1 MRVENGKKVFSVR
14 EVNSY
19 IGNIIKNDY
28 LLKNICFEGEVSSF
42 SKGPTGH
49 LYITLKD
56 CTAPGDLPEGAPYNG
71 ILRVNV
77 WKSVAAKL
85 NLTTVKQGDIL
96 IVKGSCSIYDAKS
109 EYSVNAVSVQRREER
124 GWHGEA
130 YAELKRRLGQEGI
143 FDTAIKKPIPK
154 YPRAVGVVISIGT
167 NAYKDIMSVSHR
179 RNPYVQMIVCDA
191 RAQGEN
197 ARELIVQ
204 GIRRLDRMG
213 VDTII
218 IGRGG
223 GSREDL
229 EVFDDEAV
237 VRAIYEAKTP
247 IISGTGHE
255 GDTSLADDAA
265 DLLVVERM
273 MSLAETRAALI
284 AAKEVCDLPVIATLT
299 FEADGRTLF
308 GTDAKTAAVVLE
320 SLGASAIGANCSTG
334 PAQMEGIISDMI
346 SVTMIPIIAKP
357 NAGLPFLDENG
368 TTCYN
373 MEAEEFTEEM
383 QVLVNAGATI
393 LGGCCGTTPEFIRQL
408 HDRFGTVAQA
418 TATRRPEGIR
428 YLTSERIT
436 HSFGLED
443 GFFVVGERINPT
455 GKKAL
460 QAQLREGNF
469 EKVIQFAEE
478 QETCGA
484 KVLDINMGMSG
495 IDEKLCMLRALE
507 EVSGVTNLPLSLDSS
522 YVEVLEAAL
531 RNYPGRALVNSV
543 SLETEKFEKL
553 LPIVAKYGAM
563 FILLPLSDAG
573 LPKDIEEKKEI
584 IHKIYD
590 RALSLGMRKED
601 IVVDGLVATVGA
613 NPKAALETLET
624 IRYCKSNG
632 FATICGL
639 SNISFA
645 MPERGFVNT
654 AFLTLAIQSG
664 LTMAIANPSQEMLMS
679 CALATDLL
687 LNKEEAA
694 LRYIEYAGGVKER
707 REEKEAELSRKLAL
721 LEQQGTKADSTDNT
735 EVPSAVTASKD
746 TPQIN
751 EMQEKLKTAVLK
763 GNRNGI
769 VKITNEALESGEKPV
784 ELLNQVLL
792 PAINLVGEYFDQGKY
807 FLPQLI
813 ASAEAMKNS
822 IEVLEPLLQTGNS
835 GEEMP
840 VVVIATVEGDIHD
853 IGKNLV
859 ALMLKNH
866 GFHVIDLGKDVPQA
880 KILETAKEHHAEFIA
895 LSALMTTTMQRMRE
909 IVAAAK
915 QEGITAK
922 IIIGGAVITQEYA
935 DEIGAD
941 GYSKDAA
948 DAVKLA
954 KSLME

>member
-1 MRVENGKKVFSVR
+1 MTREEFSTLNKDHILYLDGATGSNLVKAGMPSGVCPEQWILEHRDVMLKLQKDYVQAGTNILYAPTFTANRVKLAEYHLEKNMSAMIHELVAISR
-14 EVNSY
+14 EAAA
-19 IGNIIKNDY
+19 
-28 LLKNICFEGEVSSF
+28 SSA
-42 SKGPTGH
+42 GH
-49 LYITLKD
+49 TVL
-56 CTAPGDLPEGAPYNG
+56 
-71 ILRVNV
+71 
-77 WKSVAAKL
+77 VA
-85 NLTTVKQGDIL
+85 GDITMT
-96 IVKGSCSIYDAKS
+96 
-109 EYSVNAVSVQRREER
+109 
-124 GWHGEA
+124 GEQLKPMGKM
-130 YAELKRRLGQEGI
+130 ELE
-143 FDTAIKKPIPK
+143 
-154 YPRAVGVVISIGT
+154 
-167 NAYKDIMSVSHR
+167 
-179 RNPYVQMIVCDA
+179 
-191 RAQGEN
+191 
-197 ARELIVQ
+197 ELIDIYKEQILSMV
-204 GIRRLDRMG
+204 DAG
-213 VDTII
+213 V
-218 IGRGG
+218 
-223 GSREDL
+223 
-229 EVFDDEAV
+229 
-237 VRAIYEAKTP
+237 
-247 IISGTGHE
+247 
-255 GDTSLADDAA
+255 
-265 DLLVVERM
+265 DLLVVETM

-308 GTDAKTAAVVLE
+308 GTDAKTAAIVLE

-334 PAQMEGIISDMI
+334 PAQMESIISDM
-346 SVTMIPIIAKP
+346 VTYTRIPVIAKP

-368 TTCYN
+368 NTCYN

-383 QVLVNAGATI
+383 EVLVNAGATI
-393 LGGCCGTTPEFIRQL
+393 LGGCCGTTPEFIRQI
-408 HDRFGTVAQA
+408 HDRFGTEAKV
-418 TATRRPEGIR
+418 TAVRRPEGIR

-460 QAQLREGNF
+460 QAQLKEGSF

-478 QETCGA
+478 QESCGA

-495 IDEKLCMLRALE
+495 IDEKASMLRALE

-531 RNYPGRALVNSV
+531 RHYPGRALVNSV

-573 LPKDIEEKKEI
+573 LPKDIDEKKEI

-590 RALSLGMRKED
+590 RATSLGMHKED

-624 IRYCKSNG
+624 IRYCKANG

-645 MPERGFVNT
+645 MPERSFVNT
-654 AFLTLAIQSG
+654 AFLTLAIQAG
-664 LTMAIANPSQEMLMS
+664 LTMAIANPSQELLVS

-694 LRYIEYAGGVKER
+694 LRYIEYAGGVRER
-707 REEKEAELSRKLAL
+707 REAKEAELARKLSL
-721 LEQQGTKADSTDNT
+721 LESQEAASGQTSNAGSVEK
-735 EVPSAVTASKD
+735 SAVEKG
-746 TPQIN
+746 PQIN
-751 EMQEKLKTAVLK
+751 EMQDKLKTAVLK

-769 VKITNEALESGEKPV
+769 VKITKEALESGEKPV

-792 PAINLVGEYFDQGKY
+792 PAINQVGEYFDQGKY

-822 IEVLEPLLQTGNS
+822 IEVLEPLLQTGS
-835 GEEMP
+835 AGEEMP

-880 KILETAKEHHAEFIA
+880 KILETAREHHAEFIA

>member
-1 MRVENGKKVFSVR
+1 MIKRIKIQEKRTMTR
-14 EVNSY
+14 EE
-19 IGNIIKNDY
+19 
-28 LLKNICFEGEVSSF
+28 F
-42 SKGPTGH
+42 
-49 LYITLKD
+49 ITLSKD
-56 CTAPGDLPEGAPYNG
+56 HILYLDGATGSNLVKAGMPSGVCPEQWILEHQDVMLQLQKDYVQAGTNILYAPTFTANRVKLAEYHLEKNMTSMIRDLVAISKKAAESTPGHPVYVAGDLTMTGEQLKPMGKMELETLIDIYKEQ
-71 ILRVNV
+71 ILCLV
-77 WKSVAAKL
+77 
-85 NLTTVKQGDIL
+85 
-96 IVKGSCSIYDAKS
+96 DA
-109 EYSVNAVSVQRREER
+109 
-124 GWHGEA
+124 G
-130 YAELKRRLGQEGI
+130 
-143 FDTAIKKPIPK
+143 
-154 YPRAVGVVISIGT
+154 
-167 NAYKDIMSVSHR
+167 
-179 RNPYVQMIVCDA
+179 
-191 RAQGEN
+191 
-197 ARELIVQ
+197 
-204 GIRRLDRMG
+204 
-213 VDTII
+213 
-218 IGRGG
+218 
-223 GSREDL
+223 
-229 EVFDDEAV
+229 
-237 VRAIYEAKTP
+237 
-247 IISGTGHE
+247 
-255 GDTSLADDAA
+255 A
-265 DLLVVERM
+265 DLLVVETM

-308 GTDAKTAAVVLE
+308 GTDAKTAAIVLE

-334 PAQMEGIISDMI
+334 PAQMESIISEMV
-346 SVTMIPIIAKP
+346 SHTRIPVIAKP

-373 MEAEEFTEEM
+373 REAEEFAEEM
-383 QVLVNAGATI
+383 EVLVNAGATI
-393 LGGCCGTTPEFIRQL
+393 LGGCCGTTPEFIRQI
-408 HDRFGTVAQA
+408 HERFGTDAKVAA
-418 TATRRPEGIR
+418 SRRPDGIR

-436 HSFGLED
+436 HSFGLDD

-460 QAQLREGNF
+460 QAQLREGSF

-478 QETCGA
+478 QEACGA

-495 IDEKLCMLRALE
+495 IDEKASMLRALE

-590 RALSLGMRKED
+590 RALSLGMCKED

-624 IRYCKSNG
+624 IRYCKENG

-645 MPERGFVNT
+645 MPERSFVNT
-654 AFLTLAIQSG
+654 AFLTLAIQAG
-664 LTMAIANPSQEMLMS
+664 LTMAIANPSQELLMS
-679 CALATDLL
+679 CALAADLL

-694 LRYIEYAGGVKER
+694 LRYIEYAGGVRER
-707 REEKEAELSRKLAL
+707 REEKEAELAKKLAL
-721 LEQQGTKADSTDNT
+721 LENQGTTAKTGTAGNAAKEATADNG
-735 EVPSAVTASKD
+735 
-746 TPQIN
+746 PQIN
-751 EMQEKLKTAVLK
+751 EMQDKLKTAVLK

-769 VKITNEALESGEKPV
+769 VKITKEALESGEKPA

-792 PAINLVGEYFDQGKY
+792 PAINQVGEFFDQGKY

-822 IEVLEPLLQTGNS
+822 IEVLEPLLQTGGT

-880 KILETAKEHHAEFIA
+880 KILESAKEHHAEFIA

-915 QEGITAK
+915 EEGITAK

-954 KSLME
+954 KSLM

>member
-1 MRVENGKKVFSVR
+1 MIKRIKIQEKRTMTR
-14 EVNSY
+14 EE
-19 IGNIIKNDY
+19 
-28 LLKNICFEGEVSSF
+28 F
-42 SKGPTGH
+42 
-49 LYITLKD
+49 ITLSKD
-56 CTAPGDLPEGAPYNG
+56 HILYLDGATGSNLVKAGMPSGVCPEQWILEHQDVMLQLQKDYVQAGTNILYAPTFTANRVKLAEYHLEKNMTSMIRDLVAISKKAAESTPGHPVYVAGDLTMTGEQLKPMGKMELETLIDIYKEQ
-71 ILRVNV
+71 ILCLV
-77 WKSVAAKL
+77 
-85 NLTTVKQGDIL
+85 
-96 IVKGSCSIYDAKS
+96 DA
-109 EYSVNAVSVQRREER
+109 
-124 GWHGEA
+124 G
-130 YAELKRRLGQEGI
+130 
-143 FDTAIKKPIPK
+143 
-154 YPRAVGVVISIGT
+154 
-167 NAYKDIMSVSHR
+167 
-179 RNPYVQMIVCDA
+179 
-191 RAQGEN
+191 
-197 ARELIVQ
+197 
-204 GIRRLDRMG
+204 
-213 VDTII
+213 
-218 IGRGG
+218 
-223 GSREDL
+223 
-229 EVFDDEAV
+229 
-237 VRAIYEAKTP
+237 
-247 IISGTGHE
+247 
-255 GDTSLADDAA
+255 A
-265 DLLVVERM
+265 DLLVVETM

-308 GTDAKTAAVVLE
+308 GTDAKTAAIVLE

-334 PAQMEGIISDMI
+334 PAQMESIISEMV
-346 SVTMIPIIAKP
+346 SHTRIPVIAKP

-373 MEAEEFTEEM
+373 MEAEEFAEEM
-383 QVLVNAGATI
+383 EVLVNAGATI
-393 LGGCCGTTPEFIRQL
+393 LGGCCGTTPEFIRQI
-408 HDRFGTVAQA
+408 HERFGTDAKVAA
-418 TATRRPEGIR
+418 SRRPDGIR

-436 HSFGLED
+436 HSFGLDD

-460 QAQLREGNF
+460 QAQLREGSF

-478 QETCGA
+478 QDACGA

-495 IDEKLCMLRALE
+495 IDEKASMLRALE

-590 RALSLGMRKED
+590 RALSLGMCKED

-624 IRYCKSNG
+624 IRYCKENG

-645 MPERGFVNT
+645 MPERSFVNT
-654 AFLTLAIQSG
+654 AFLTLAIQAG
-664 LTMAIANPSQEMLMS
+664 LTMAIANPSQELLMG
-679 CALATDLL
+679 CALAADLL

-694 LRYIEYAGGVKER
+694 LRYIEYAGGVRER
-707 REEKEAELSRKLAL
+707 REEKEAELAKKLAL
-721 LEQQGTKADSTDNT
+721 LENQGTTAKTGTAGNAAKETTADNG
-735 EVPSAVTASKD
+735 
-746 TPQIN
+746 PQIN
-751 EMQEKLKTAVLK
+751 EMQDKLKTAVLK

-769 VKITNEALESGEKPV
+769 VKITKEALESGEKPA

-792 PAINLVGEYFDQGKY
+792 PAINQVGEFFDQGKY

-822 IEVLEPLLQTGNS
+822 IEVLEPLLQTGGT

-880 KILETAKEHHAEFIA
+880 KILESAKEHHAEFIA

-915 QEGITAK
+915 EEGITAK

-954 KSLME
+954 KSLM

>member
-1 MRVENGKKVFSVR
+1 MTREEFSTLSKDHILYLDGATGSNLVKVGMPSGVCPEQWILEHRDVMLKLQKDYVQAGTNILYAPTFTANRVKLAEYHLEKNMSAMIHELVAISR
-14 EVNSY
+14 EAAA
-19 IGNIIKNDY
+19 
-28 LLKNICFEGEVSSF
+28 SS
-42 SKGPTGH
+42 PGH
-49 LYITLKD
+49 TVL
-56 CTAPGDLPEGAPYNG
+56 
-71 ILRVNV
+71 
-77 WKSVAAKL
+77 VA
-85 NLTTVKQGDIL
+85 GDITMT
-96 IVKGSCSIYDAKS
+96 
-109 EYSVNAVSVQRREER
+109 
-124 GWHGEA
+124 GEQLKPMGKM
-130 YAELKRRLGQEGI
+130 ELE
-143 FDTAIKKPIPK
+143 
-154 YPRAVGVVISIGT
+154 
-167 NAYKDIMSVSHR
+167 
-179 RNPYVQMIVCDA
+179 
-191 RAQGEN
+191 
-197 ARELIVQ
+197 ELIDIYKEQILSMV
-204 GIRRLDRMG
+204 DAG
-213 VDTII
+213 V
-218 IGRGG
+218 
-223 GSREDL
+223 
-229 EVFDDEAV
+229 
-237 VRAIYEAKTP
+237 
-247 IISGTGHE
+247 
-255 GDTSLADDAA
+255 
-265 DLLVVERM
+265 DLLVVETM

-308 GTDAKTAAVVLE
+308 GTDAKTAAIVLE

-334 PAQMEGIISDMI
+334 PAQMESIISDM
-346 SVTMIPIIAKP
+346 VTHTRIPVIAKP

-368 TTCYN
+368 NTCYN
-373 MEAEEFTEEM
+373 MEAEEFAEEM
-383 QVLVNAGATI
+383 EILVNAGAAI
-393 LGGCCGTTPEFIRQL
+393 LGGCCGTTPEFIRQI
-408 HDRFGTVAQA
+408 HDRFGTEAKV
-418 TATRRPEGIR
+418 TAVRRPEGIR

-460 QAQLREGNF
+460 QAQLKEGSF

-478 QETCGA
+478 QEACGA

-495 IDEKLCMLRALE
+495 IDEKASMLRALE
-507 EVSGVTNLPLSLDSS
+507 EVSGVTNPPLSLDSS

-531 RNYPGRALVNSV
+531 RHYPGRALVNSV

-573 LPKDIEEKKEI
+573 LPKDIDEKKEI

-590 RALSLGMRKED
+590 RATSLGMHKED

-624 IRYCKSNG
+624 IRYCKANG

-645 MPERGFVNT
+645 MPERSFVNT
-654 AFLTLAIQSG
+654 AFLTLAIQAG
-664 LTMAIANPSQEMLMS
+664 LTMAIANPSQELLVS

-694 LRYIEYAGGVKER
+694 LRYIEYAGGVRER
-707 REEKEAELSRKLAL
+707 REEKEAELARKLSL
-721 LEQQGTKADSTDNT
+721 LESQGTANGQTSNAGSVEKA
-735 EVPSAVTASKD
+735 AVEKG
-746 TPQIN
+746 PQIN
-751 EMQEKLKTAVLK
+751 EMQDKLKTAVLK

-769 VKITNEALESGEKPV
+769 VKITKEALESGEKPA

-792 PAINLVGEYFDQGKY
+792 PAINQVGEYFDQGKY

-822 IEVLEPLLQTGNS
+822 IEVLEPLLQTGS
-835 GEEMP
+835 AGEEMP

-880 KILETAKEHHAEFIA
+880 KILETARKHHAEFIA

>member
-1 MRVENGKKVFSVR
+1 MTSMIRDLVAISKKAAEST
-14 EVNSY
+14 
-19 IGNIIKNDY
+19 
-28 LLKNICFEGEVSSF
+28 
-42 SKGPTGH
+42 PGH
-49 LYITLKD
+49 PVYV
-56 CTAPGDLPEGAPYNG
+56 AGDL
-71 ILRVNV
+71 
-77 WKSVAAKL
+77 
-85 NLTTVKQGDIL
+85 TMT
-96 IVKGSCSIYDAKS
+96 
-109 EYSVNAVSVQRREER
+109 
-124 GWHGEA
+124 GEQ
-130 YAELKRRLGQEGI
+130 LK
-143 FDTAIKKPIPK
+143 P
-154 YPRAVGVVISIGT
+154 
-167 NAYKDIMSVSHR
+167 
-179 RNPYVQMIVCDA
+179 
-191 RAQGEN
+191 
-197 ARELIVQ
+197 
-204 GIRRLDRMG
+204 MG
-213 VDTII
+213 KM
-218 IGRGG
+218 
-223 GSREDL
+223 DL
-229 EVFDDEAV
+229 ETLID
-237 VRAIYEAKTP
+237 IYKEQ
-247 IISGTGHE
+247 I
-255 GDTSLADDAA
+255 LCLVDAGA
-265 DLLVVERM
+265 DLLVVETM

-308 GTDAKTAAVVLE
+308 GTDAKTAAIVLE

-334 PAQMEGIISDMI
+334 PAQMESIISEMV
-346 SVTMIPIIAKP
+346 SHTRIPVIAKP

-373 MEAEEFTEEM
+373 MEAEEFAEEM
-383 QVLVNAGATI
+383 EVLVNAGATI
-393 LGGCCGTTPEFIRQL
+393 LGGCCGTTPEFIRQI
-408 HDRFGTVAQA
+408 HERFGTDAKVAA
-418 TATRRPEGIR
+418 SRRPDGIR

-436 HSFGLED
+436 HSFGLDD

-460 QAQLREGNF
+460 QAQLREGSF

-478 QETCGA
+478 QEACGA

-495 IDEKLCMLRALE
+495 IDEKASMLRALE

-590 RALSLGMRKED
+590 RALSLGMCKED

-624 IRYCKSNG
+624 IRYCKENG

-645 MPERGFVNT
+645 MPERSFVNT
-654 AFLTLAIQSG
+654 AFLTLAIQAG
-664 LTMAIANPSQEMLMS
+664 LTMAIANPSQELLMS
-679 CALATDLL
+679 CALAADLL

-694 LRYIEYAGGVKER
+694 LRYIEYAGGVRER
-707 REEKEAELSRKLAL
+707 REEKEAELAKKLAL
-721 LEQQGTKADSTDNT
+721 LENQGTTAKTGTAGNAAKETTTDNG
-735 EVPSAVTASKD
+735 
-746 TPQIN
+746 PQIN
-751 EMQEKLKTAVLK
+751 EMQDKLKTAVLK

-769 VKITNEALESGEKPV
+769 VKITKEALESGEKPA

-792 PAINLVGEYFDQGKY
+792 PAINQVGEFFDQGKY

-822 IEVLEPLLQTGNS
+822 IEVLEPLLQTEGT

-880 KILETAKEHHAEFIA
+880 KILESAKEHHAEFIA

-915 QEGITAK
+915 EEGITAK

-954 KSLME
+954 KSLM

>member
-1 MRVENGKKVFSVR
+1 
-14 EVNSY
+14 
-19 IGNIIKNDY
+19 
-28 LLKNICFEGEVSSF
+28 
-42 SKGPTGH
+42 
-49 LYITLKD
+49 
-56 CTAPGDLPEGAPYNG
+56 
-71 ILRVNV
+71 
-77 WKSVAAKL
+77 
-85 NLTTVKQGDIL
+85 
-96 IVKGSCSIYDAKS
+96 
-109 EYSVNAVSVQRREER
+109 
-124 GWHGEA
+124 
-130 YAELKRRLGQEGI
+130 
-143 FDTAIKKPIPK
+143 
-154 YPRAVGVVISIGT
+154 
-167 NAYKDIMSVSHR
+167 
-179 RNPYVQMIVCDA
+179 
-191 RAQGEN
+191 
-197 ARELIVQ
+197 
-204 GIRRLDRMG
+204 
-213 VDTII
+213 
-218 IGRGG
+218 
-223 GSREDL
+223 
-229 EVFDDEAV
+229 
-237 VRAIYEAKTP
+237 
-247 IISGTGHE
+247 
-255 GDTSLADDAA
+255 
-265 DLLVVERM
+265 

-308 GTDAKTAAVVLE
+308 GTDAKTAAIVLE

-334 PAQMEGIISDMI
+334 PAQMESIISEMV
-346 SVTMIPIIAKP
+346 SHTRIPVIAKP

-373 MEAEEFTEEM
+373 MEAEEFAEEM
-383 QVLVNAGATI
+383 EVLVNAGATI
-393 LGGCCGTTPEFIRQL
+393 LGGCCGTTPEFIRQI
-408 HDRFGTVAQA
+408 HERFGTDAKVAA
-418 TATRRPEGIR
+418 SRRPDGIR

-436 HSFGLED
+436 HSFGLDD

-460 QAQLREGNF
+460 QAQLREGSF

-478 QETCGA
+478 QEACGA

-495 IDEKLCMLRALE
+495 IDEKASMLRALE

-590 RALSLGMRKED
+590 RALSLGMCKED

-624 IRYCKSNG
+624 IRYCKENG

-645 MPERGFVNT
+645 MPERSFVNT
-654 AFLTLAIQSG
+654 AFLTLAIQAG
-664 LTMAIANPSQEMLMS
+664 LTMAIANPSQELLMS
-679 CALATDLL
+679 CALAADLL

-694 LRYIEYAGGVKER
+694 LRYIEYAGGVRER
-707 REEKEAELSRKLAL
+707 REEKEAELAKKLAL
-721 LEQQGTKADSTDNT
+721 LENQGTTAKTGTAGNAAKEATADNG
-735 EVPSAVTASKD
+735 
-746 TPQIN
+746 PQIN
-751 EMQEKLKTAVLK
+751 EMQDKLKTAVLK

-769 VKITNEALESGEKPV
+769 VKITKEALESGEKPA

-792 PAINLVGEYFDQGKY
+792 PAINQVGEFFDQGKY

-822 IEVLEPLLQTGNS
+822 IEVLEPLLQTGGT

-840 VVVIATVEGDIHD
+840 VVIIATVEGDIHD

-880 KILETAKEHHAEFIA
+880 KILESAKEHHAEFIA

-915 QEGITAK
+915 EEGITAK

-954 KSLME
+954 KSLM

>member
-1 MRVENGKKVFSVR
+1 MIKRIKIQEKRAMTR
-14 EVNSY
+14 EE
-19 IGNIIKNDY
+19 
-28 LLKNICFEGEVSSF
+28 F
-42 SKGPTGH
+42 
-49 LYITLKD
+49 ITLSKD
-56 CTAPGDLPEGAPYNG
+56 HILYLDGATGSNLVKAGMPSGICPEQWILEHQDVMLQLQKDYVQAGTNILYAPTFTANRVKLAEYHLEKNMTSMIRDLVAISKKAAESTPGHPVYVAGDLTMTGEQLKPMGKMELETLIDIYKEQ
-71 ILRVNV
+71 ILCLV
-77 WKSVAAKL
+77 
-85 NLTTVKQGDIL
+85 
-96 IVKGSCSIYDAKS
+96 DA
-109 EYSVNAVSVQRREER
+109 
-124 GWHGEA
+124 G
-130 YAELKRRLGQEGI
+130 
-143 FDTAIKKPIPK
+143 
-154 YPRAVGVVISIGT
+154 
-167 NAYKDIMSVSHR
+167 
-179 RNPYVQMIVCDA
+179 
-191 RAQGEN
+191 
-197 ARELIVQ
+197 
-204 GIRRLDRMG
+204 
-213 VDTII
+213 
-218 IGRGG
+218 
-223 GSREDL
+223 
-229 EVFDDEAV
+229 
-237 VRAIYEAKTP
+237 
-247 IISGTGHE
+247 
-255 GDTSLADDAA
+255 A
-265 DLLVVERM
+265 DLLVVETM

-308 GTDAKTAAVVLE
+308 GTDAKTAAIVLE

-334 PAQMEGIISDMI
+334 PAQMENIISEMV
-346 SVTMIPIIAKP
+346 SHTRIPVIAKP

-373 MEAEEFTEEM
+373 MEAEEFAEEM
-383 QVLVNAGATI
+383 EVLVNAGATI
-393 LGGCCGTTPEFIRQL
+393 LGGCCGTTPEFIRQI
-408 HDRFGTVAQA
+408 HERFGTDAKVAA
-418 TATRRPEGIR
+418 SRRPDGIR

-436 HSFGLED
+436 HSFGLDD

-460 QAQLREGNF
+460 QAQLREGSF

-478 QETCGA
+478 QEACGA

-495 IDEKLCMLRALE
+495 IDEKASMLRALE

-590 RALSLGMRKED
+590 RALSLGMCKED

-624 IRYCKSNG
+624 IRYCKENG

-645 MPERGFVNT
+645 MPERSFVNT
-654 AFLTLAIQSG
+654 AFLTLAIQAG
-664 LTMAIANPSQEMLMS
+664 LTMAIANPSQELLMS
-679 CALATDLL
+679 CALAADLL

-694 LRYIEYAGGVKER
+694 LRYIEYAGGVRER
-707 REEKEAELSRKLAL
+707 REEKEAELAKKLAL
-721 LEQQGTKADSTDNT
+721 LENQGTTAKTGTAGNAAKEETADNG
-735 EVPSAVTASKD
+735 
-746 TPQIN
+746 PQIN
-751 EMQEKLKTAVLK
+751 EMQDKLKTAVLK

-769 VKITNEALESGEKPV
+769 VKITKEALESGEKPA

-792 PAINLVGEYFDQGKY
+792 PAINQVGEFFDQGKY

-822 IEVLEPLLQTGNS
+822 IEVLEPLLQTGGT

-880 KILETAKEHHAEFIA
+880 KILESAKEHHAEFIA

-915 QEGITAK
+915 EEGITAK

-954 KSLME
+954 KSLM

>member
-1 MRVENGKKVFSVR
+1 MPSGVCPEQWILEHR
-14 EVNSY
+14 EVMLQLQKEY
-19 IGNIIKNDY
+19 VQAGTNILYAPTFTANRVKLAEYHLEKNM
-28 LLKNICFEGEVSSF
+28 SSMIHDLVAI
-42 SKGPTGH
+42 SKEAAASTPGH
-49 LYITLKD
+49 PVY
-56 CTAPGDLPEGAPYNG
+56 
-71 ILRVNV
+71 
-77 WKSVAAKL
+77 VA
-85 NLTTVKQGDIL
+85 GDITMT
-96 IVKGSCSIYDAKS
+96 
-109 EYSVNAVSVQRREER
+109 
-124 GWHGEA
+124 GEQLRPMGKM
-130 YAELKRRLGQEGI
+130 EL
-143 FDTAIKKPIPK
+143 
-154 YPRAVGVVISIGT
+154 
-167 NAYKDIMSVSHR
+167 
-179 RNPYVQMIVCDA
+179 
-191 RAQGEN
+191 
-197 ARELIVQ
+197 
-204 GIRRLDRMG
+204 
-213 VDTII
+213 
-218 IGRGG
+218 
-223 GSREDL
+223 EDL
-229 EVFDDEAV
+229 I
-237 VRAIYEAKTP
+237 AIYKEQ
-247 IISGTGHE
+247 I
-255 GDTSLADDAA
+255 LCLVDAGA
-265 DLLVVERM
+265 DLLVVETM

-721 LEQQGTKADSTDNT
+721 LEQQGTKAASTDNT

>member
-1 MRVENGKKVFSVR
+1 MTREEFST
-14 EVNSY
+14 
-19 IGNIIKNDY
+19 
-28 LLKNICFEGEVSSF
+28 L
-42 SKGPTGH
+42 SKGHILYLDGATGSNLVKAGMPSGVCPEQWILEHKDVMFKLQKDYVQAGTNILYAPTFTANRIKLAEYHLEKNMSAMIHELVAISREATASSPGH
-49 LYITLKD
+49 TVLV
-56 CTAPGDLPEGAPYNG
+56 AGDL
-71 ILRVNV
+71 
-77 WKSVAAKL
+77 
-85 NLTTVKQGDIL
+85 TMT
-96 IVKGSCSIYDAKS
+96 
-109 EYSVNAVSVQRREER
+109 
-124 GWHGEA
+124 GEQLKPMGKM
-130 YAELKRRLGQEGI
+130 EL
-143 FDTAIKKPIPK
+143 
-154 YPRAVGVVISIGT
+154 
-167 NAYKDIMSVSHR
+167 
-179 RNPYVQMIVCDA
+179 
-191 RAQGEN
+191 
-197 ARELIVQ
+197 
-204 GIRRLDRMG
+204 
-213 VDTII
+213 
-218 IGRGG
+218 
-223 GSREDL
+223 EDL
-229 EVFDDEAV
+229 ID
-237 VRAIYEAKTP
+237 IYKEQ
-247 IISGTGHE
+247 ILSMV
-255 GDTSLADDAA
+255 DAGV
-265 DLLVVERM
+265 DLLVVETM

-308 GTDAKTAAVVLE
+308 GTDAKTAAIVLE

-334 PAQMEGIISDMI
+334 PAQMESIISDM
-346 SVTMIPIIAKP
+346 VTHTRIPVIAKP

-368 TTCYN
+368 NTCYN
-373 MEAEEFTEEM
+373 MEAEEFAEEM
-383 QVLVNAGATI
+383 EILVNAGAAI
-393 LGGCCGTTPEFIRQL
+393 LGGCCGTTPEFIRQI
-408 HDRFGTVAQA
+408 HDRFGTEAKA
-418 TATRRPEGIR
+418 AAARRPEGIR

-460 QAQLREGNF
+460 QAQLKEGSF

-478 QETCGA
+478 QDACGA

-495 IDEKLCMLRALE
+495 IDEKSSMLRALE

-531 RNYPGRALVNSV
+531 RHYPGRALVNSV

-573 LPKDIEEKKEI
+573 LPKDIDEKKEI

-590 RALSLGMRKED
+590 RATSLGMSKED

-624 IRYCKSNG
+624 IRYCKANG

-645 MPERGFVNT
+645 MPERSFVNT
-654 AFLTLAIQSG
+654 AFLTLAIQAG
-664 LTMAIANPSQEMLMS
+664 LTMAIANPSQELLVS

-694 LRYIEYAGGVKER
+694 LRYIEYAGGVRER
-707 REEKEAELSRKLAL
+707 REEKEAELARKLSL
-721 LEQQGTKADSTDNT
+721 LESQGTANGQTSNAGSVEK
-735 EVPSAVTASKD
+735 SAVEKG
-746 TPQIN
+746 PQIN
-751 EMQEKLKTAVLK
+751 EMQDKLKTAVLK

-769 VKITNEALESGEKPV
+769 VKITKEALESGEKPA

-792 PAINLVGEYFDQGKY
+792 PAINQVGEYFDQGKY

-822 IEVLEPLLQTGNS
+822 IEILEPLLQTGS
-835 GEEMP
+835 AGEEMP

-880 KILETAKEHHAEFIA
+880 KILETAREHHAEFIA

>member
-1 MRVENGKKVFSVR
+1 MSEAKGMIKTMTR
-14 EVNSY
+14 EE
-19 IGNIIKNDY
+19 
-28 LLKNICFEGEVSSF
+28 F
-42 SKGPTGH
+42 
-49 LYITLKD
+49 ITLSKD
-56 CTAPGDLPEGAPYNG
+56 HILYLDGATGSNLVKAGMPSGVCPEQWILEHQDVMLQLQKDYVQAGTNILYAPTFTANRVKLAEYHLEKNMTSMIRDLVAISKKAAESTPGHPVYVAGDLTMTGEQLKPMGKMELETLIDIYKEQ
-71 ILRVNV
+71 ILCLV
-77 WKSVAAKL
+77 
-85 NLTTVKQGDIL
+85 
-96 IVKGSCSIYDAKS
+96 DA
-109 EYSVNAVSVQRREER
+109 
-124 GWHGEA
+124 G
-130 YAELKRRLGQEGI
+130 
-143 FDTAIKKPIPK
+143 
-154 YPRAVGVVISIGT
+154 
-167 NAYKDIMSVSHR
+167 
-179 RNPYVQMIVCDA
+179 
-191 RAQGEN
+191 
-197 ARELIVQ
+197 
-204 GIRRLDRMG
+204 
-213 VDTII
+213 
-218 IGRGG
+218 
-223 GSREDL
+223 
-229 EVFDDEAV
+229 
-237 VRAIYEAKTP
+237 
-247 IISGTGHE
+247 
-255 GDTSLADDAA
+255 A
-265 DLLVVERM
+265 DLLVVETM

-308 GTDAKTAAVVLE
+308 GTDAKTAAIVLE

-334 PAQMEGIISDMI
+334 PAQMESIISEMV
-346 SVTMIPIIAKP
+346 SHTRIPVIAKP

-373 MEAEEFTEEM
+373 MEAEEFAEEM
-383 QVLVNAGATI
+383 EVLVNAGATI
-393 LGGCCGTTPEFIRQL
+393 LGGCCGTTPEFIRQI
-408 HDRFGTVAQA
+408 HERFGTDAKVAA
-418 TATRRPEGIR
+418 SRRPDGIR
-428 YLTSERIT
+428 YLTSECIT
-436 HSFGLED
+436 HSFGLDD

-460 QAQLREGNF
+460 QAQLREGSF

-478 QETCGA
+478 QEACGA

-495 IDEKLCMLRALE
+495 IDEKASMLRALE

-590 RALSLGMRKED
+590 RALSLGMCKED

-624 IRYCKSNG
+624 IRYCKENG

-645 MPERGFVNT
+645 MPERSFVNT
-654 AFLTLAIQSG
+654 AFLTLAIQAG
-664 LTMAIANPSQEMLMS
+664 LTMAIANPSQELLMS
-679 CALATDLL
+679 CALAADLL

-694 LRYIEYAGGVKER
+694 LRYIEYAGGVRER
-707 REEKEAELSRKLAL
+707 REEKEAELAKKLAL
-721 LEQQGTKADSTDNT
+721 LENQGTTAKTGTAGNAAKETTADNG
-735 EVPSAVTASKD
+735 
-746 TPQIN
+746 PQIN
-751 EMQEKLKTAVLK
+751 EMQDKLKTAVLK

-769 VKITNEALESGEKPV
+769 VKITKEALESGEKPA

-792 PAINLVGEYFDQGKY
+792 PAINQVGEFFDQGKY

-822 IEVLEPLLQTGNS
+822 IEVLEPLLQTGGT

-880 KILETAKEHHAEFIA
+880 KILESAKEHHAEFIA

-915 QEGITAK
+915 EEGITAK

-954 KSLME
+954 KSLM

>member
-1 MRVENGKKVFSVR
+1 MIKRIKIQEKRTMTR
-14 EVNSY
+14 EE
-19 IGNIIKNDY
+19 
-28 LLKNICFEGEVSSF
+28 F
-42 SKGPTGH
+42 
-49 LYITLKD
+49 ITLSKD
-56 CTAPGDLPEGAPYNG
+56 HILYLDGATGSNLVKAGMPSGVCPEQWILEHQDVMLQLQKDYVQAGTNILYAPTFTANRVKLAEYHLEKNMTSMIRDLVAISKKAAESTPGHPVYVAGDLTMTGEQLKPMGKMELETLIDIYKEQ
-71 ILRVNV
+71 ILCLV
-77 WKSVAAKL
+77 
-85 NLTTVKQGDIL
+85 
-96 IVKGSCSIYDAKS
+96 DA
-109 EYSVNAVSVQRREER
+109 
-124 GWHGEA
+124 G
-130 YAELKRRLGQEGI
+130 
-143 FDTAIKKPIPK
+143 
-154 YPRAVGVVISIGT
+154 
-167 NAYKDIMSVSHR
+167 
-179 RNPYVQMIVCDA
+179 
-191 RAQGEN
+191 
-197 ARELIVQ
+197 
-204 GIRRLDRMG
+204 
-213 VDTII
+213 
-218 IGRGG
+218 
-223 GSREDL
+223 
-229 EVFDDEAV
+229 
-237 VRAIYEAKTP
+237 
-247 IISGTGHE
+247 
-255 GDTSLADDAA
+255 A
-265 DLLVVERM
+265 DLLVVETM

-308 GTDAKTAAVVLE
+308 GTDAKTAAIVLE

-334 PAQMEGIISDMI
+334 PAQMESIISEMV
-346 SVTMIPIIAKP
+346 SHTRIPVIAKP

-373 MEAEEFTEEM
+373 MEAEEFAEEM
-383 QVLVNAGATI
+383 EVLVNAGATI
-393 LGGCCGTTPEFIRQL
+393 LGGCCGTTPEFIRQI
-408 HDRFGTVAQA
+408 HERFGTDAKVAA
-418 TATRRPEGIR
+418 SRRPDGIR

-436 HSFGLED
+436 HSFGLDD

-460 QAQLREGNF
+460 QAQLREGSF

-478 QETCGA
+478 QEACGA

-495 IDEKLCMLRALE
+495 IDEKASMLRALE

-590 RALSLGMRKED
+590 RALSLGMCKED

-624 IRYCKSNG
+624 IRYCKENG

-645 MPERGFVNT
+645 MPERSFVNT
-654 AFLTLAIQSG
+654 AFLTLAIQAG
-664 LTMAIANPSQEMLMS
+664 LNMAIANPSQELLMS
-679 CALATDLL
+679 CALAADLL

-694 LRYIEYAGGVKER
+694 LRYIEYAGGVRER
-707 REEKEAELSRKLAL
+707 REEKEAELAKKLAL
-721 LEQQGTKADSTDNT
+721 LENQGTTAKTGTAGNAAKETTTDNG
-735 EVPSAVTASKD
+735 
-746 TPQIN
+746 PQIN
-751 EMQEKLKTAVLK
+751 EMQDKLKTAVLK

-769 VKITNEALESGEKPV
+769 VKITKEALESGEKPA

-792 PAINLVGEYFDQGKY
+792 PAINQVGEFFDQGKY

-822 IEVLEPLLQTGNS
+822 IEVLEPLLQTGGT

-880 KILETAKEHHAEFIA
+880 KILESAKEHHAEFIA

-915 QEGITAK
+915 EEGITAK

-954 KSLME
+954 KSLM

>member
-1 MRVENGKKVFSVR
+1 MIKRIKIQEKRTMTR
-14 EVNSY
+14 EE
-19 IGNIIKNDY
+19 
-28 LLKNICFEGEVSSF
+28 F
-42 SKGPTGH
+42 
-49 LYITLKD
+49 ITLSKD
-56 CTAPGDLPEGAPYNG
+56 HILYLDGATGSNLVKAGMPSGVCPEQWILEHQDVMLQLQKDYVQAGTNILYAPTFTANRVKLAEYHLEKNMTSMIRDLVAISKKAAESTPGHPVYVAGDLTMTGEQLKPMGKMNLETLIDIYKEQ
-71 ILRVNV
+71 ILCLV
-77 WKSVAAKL
+77 
-85 NLTTVKQGDIL
+85 
-96 IVKGSCSIYDAKS
+96 DA
-109 EYSVNAVSVQRREER
+109 
-124 GWHGEA
+124 G
-130 YAELKRRLGQEGI
+130 
-143 FDTAIKKPIPK
+143 
-154 YPRAVGVVISIGT
+154 
-167 NAYKDIMSVSHR
+167 
-179 RNPYVQMIVCDA
+179 
-191 RAQGEN
+191 
-197 ARELIVQ
+197 
-204 GIRRLDRMG
+204 
-213 VDTII
+213 
-218 IGRGG
+218 
-223 GSREDL
+223 
-229 EVFDDEAV
+229 
-237 VRAIYEAKTP
+237 
-247 IISGTGHE
+247 
-255 GDTSLADDAA
+255 A
-265 DLLVVERM
+265 DLLVVETM

-308 GTDAKTAAVVLE
+308 GTDAKTAAIVLE

-334 PAQMEGIISDMI
+334 PAQMESIISEMV
-346 SVTMIPIIAKP
+346 SHTRIPVIAKP

-373 MEAEEFTEEM
+373 MEAEEFAEEM
-383 QVLVNAGATI
+383 EVLVNAGATI
-393 LGGCCGTTPEFIRQL
+393 LGGCCGTTPEFIRQI
-408 HDRFGTVAQA
+408 HERFGTDAKVAA
-418 TATRRPEGIR
+418 SRRPDGIR

-436 HSFGLED
+436 HSFGLDD

-460 QAQLREGNF
+460 QAQLREGSF

-478 QETCGA
+478 QEACGA

-495 IDEKLCMLRALE
+495 IDEKASMLRALE

-590 RALSLGMRKED
+590 RALSLGMCKED

-624 IRYCKSNG
+624 IRYCKENG

-645 MPERGFVNT
+645 MPERSFVNT
-654 AFLTLAIQSG
+654 AFLTLAIQAG
-664 LTMAIANPSQEMLMS
+664 LTMAIANPSQELLMS
-679 CALATDLL
+679 CALAADLL

-694 LRYIEYAGGVKER
+694 LRYIEYAGGVRER
-707 REEKEAELSRKLAL
+707 REEKEAELAKKLAL
-721 LEQQGTKADSTDNT
+721 LENQGTTAKTGTAGNAAKETTTDNG
-735 EVPSAVTASKD
+735 
-746 TPQIN
+746 PQIN
-751 EMQEKLKTAVLK
+751 EMQDKLKTAVLK

-769 VKITNEALESGEKPV
+769 VKITKEALESGEKPA

-792 PAINLVGEYFDQGKY
+792 PAINQVGEFFDQGKY

-822 IEVLEPLLQTGNS
+822 IEVLEPLLQTEGT

-880 KILETAKEHHAEFIA
+880 KILESAKEHHAEFIA

-915 QEGITAK
+915 EEGITAK

-954 KSLME
+954 KSLM

>member
-1 MRVENGKKVFSVR
+1 MTREKFIDFTKDHIIYLDGATGSNLVKAGMPSGVCPEQWILEHR
-14 EVNSY
+14 EVMLQLQKEY
-19 IGNIIKNDY
+19 VQAGTNILYAPTFTANRVKLAEYHLEKNM
-28 LLKNICFEGEVSSF
+28 SSMIHDLVAI
-42 SKGPTGH
+42 SKEAAASTPGH
-49 LYITLKD
+49 PVY
-56 CTAPGDLPEGAPYNG
+56 
-71 ILRVNV
+71 
-77 WKSVAAKL
+77 VA
-85 NLTTVKQGDIL
+85 GDITMT
-96 IVKGSCSIYDAKS
+96 
-109 EYSVNAVSVQRREER
+109 
-124 GWHGEA
+124 GEQLRPMGKM
-130 YAELKRRLGQEGI
+130 EL
-143 FDTAIKKPIPK
+143 
-154 YPRAVGVVISIGT
+154 
-167 NAYKDIMSVSHR
+167 
-179 RNPYVQMIVCDA
+179 
-191 RAQGEN
+191 
-197 ARELIVQ
+197 
-204 GIRRLDRMG
+204 
-213 VDTII
+213 
-218 IGRGG
+218 
-223 GSREDL
+223 EDL
-229 EVFDDEAV
+229 I
-237 VRAIYEAKTP
+237 AIYKEQ
-247 IISGTGHE
+247 I
-255 GDTSLADDAA
+255 LCLVDAGA
-265 DLLVVERM
+265 DLLVVETM

-299 FEADGRTLF
+299 FEADGRTLL

-721 LEQQGTKADSTDNT
+721 LEQQGTKAASTDNT

-822 IEVLEPLLQTGNS
+822 IEVLEPLLQTGGT

-880 KILETAKEHHAEFIA
+880 KILESAKEHHAEFIA

-915 QEGITAK
+915 EEGITAK

-954 KSLME
+954 KSLM

>member
-1 MRVENGKKVFSVR
+1 MTREKFIDFTKDHIIYLDGATGSNLVKAGMPSGVCQEQWILEHIEVMLQLQKEYVQAGTNILYAPTFTANRVKLAEYHL
-14 EVNSY
+14 E
-19 IGNIIKNDY
+19 KNM
-28 LLKNICFEGEVSSF
+28 SSMIHDLVAI
-42 SKGPTGH
+42 SKGAAASTPGH
-49 LYITLKD
+49 PVY
-56 CTAPGDLPEGAPYNG
+56 
-71 ILRVNV
+71 
-77 WKSVAAKL
+77 VA
-85 NLTTVKQGDIL
+85 GDITMT
-96 IVKGSCSIYDAKS
+96 
-109 EYSVNAVSVQRREER
+109 
-124 GWHGEA
+124 GEQLRPMGKM
-130 YAELKRRLGQEGI
+130 EL
-143 FDTAIKKPIPK
+143 
-154 YPRAVGVVISIGT
+154 
-167 NAYKDIMSVSHR
+167 
-179 RNPYVQMIVCDA
+179 
-191 RAQGEN
+191 
-197 ARELIVQ
+197 
-204 GIRRLDRMG
+204 
-213 VDTII
+213 
-218 IGRGG
+218 
-223 GSREDL
+223 EDL
-229 EVFDDEAV
+229 I
-237 VRAIYEAKTP
+237 AIYKEQ
-247 IISGTGHE
+247 I
-255 GDTSLADDAA
+255 LCLVDAGA
-265 DLLVVERM
+265 DLLVVETM

-334 PAQMEGIISDMI
+334 PAQMEGIISDMV
-346 SVTMIPIIAKP
+346 SVTTIPIIAKP

-383 QVLVNAGATI
+383 QVLVNVGATI

-418 TATRRPEGIR
+418 TAARRPEGIR

-573 LPKDIEEKKEI
+573 LPKDMEEKKEI

>member
-1 MRVENGKKVFSVR
+1 MTREEFSTLSKDHILYLDGATGSNLVKAGMPSGVCPEQWILEHKDVMLKLQKDYVQAGTNILYAPTFTANRVKLAEYHLEKNMSAMIHELVAISR
-14 EVNSY
+14 EAAA
-19 IGNIIKNDY
+19 
-28 LLKNICFEGEVSSF
+28 SS
-42 SKGPTGH
+42 PGH
-49 LYITLKD
+49 TVLV
-56 CTAPGDLPEGAPYNG
+56 AGDL
-71 ILRVNV
+71 
-77 WKSVAAKL
+77 
-85 NLTTVKQGDIL
+85 TMT
-96 IVKGSCSIYDAKS
+96 
-109 EYSVNAVSVQRREER
+109 
-124 GWHGEA
+124 GEQLKPMGKM
-130 YAELKRRLGQEGI
+130 ELE
-143 FDTAIKKPIPK
+143 
-154 YPRAVGVVISIGT
+154 
-167 NAYKDIMSVSHR
+167 
-179 RNPYVQMIVCDA
+179 
-191 RAQGEN
+191 
-197 ARELIVQ
+197 ELIDIYKEQILSMV
-204 GIRRLDRMG
+204 DAG
-213 VDTII
+213 V
-218 IGRGG
+218 
-223 GSREDL
+223 
-229 EVFDDEAV
+229 
-237 VRAIYEAKTP
+237 
-247 IISGTGHE
+247 
-255 GDTSLADDAA
+255 
-265 DLLVVERM
+265 DLLVVETM

-284 AAKEVCDLPVIATLT
+284 AAKEVYDLPVIATLT

-308 GTDAKTAAVVLE
+308 GTDAKTAAIVLE

-334 PAQMEGIISDMI
+334 PAQMESIISDM
-346 SVTMIPIIAKP
+346 VTHTRIPVIAKP

-368 TTCYN
+368 NTCYN
-373 MEAEEFTEEM
+373 MEAEEFAEEM
-383 QVLVNAGATI
+383 EILVNAGAAI
-393 LGGCCGTTPEFIRQL
+393 LGGCCGTTPEFIRQI
-408 HDRFGTVAQA
+408 HDRFGTEAKV
-418 TATRRPEGIR
+418 TAVRRPEGIR

-460 QAQLREGNF
+460 QAQLKEGSF

-478 QETCGA
+478 QEACGA

-495 IDEKLCMLRALE
+495 IDEKASMLRALE

-531 RNYPGRALVNSV
+531 RHYPGRALVNSV

-573 LPKDIEEKKEI
+573 LPKDIDEKKEI

-590 RALSLGMRKED
+590 RATSLGMHKED

-624 IRYCKSNG
+624 IRYCKANG

-645 MPERGFVNT
+645 MPERSFVNT
-654 AFLTLAIQSG
+654 AFLTLAIQAG
-664 LTMAIANPSQEMLMS
+664 LTMAIANPSQELLVS

-694 LRYIEYAGGVKER
+694 LRYIEYAGGVRER
-707 REEKEAELSRKLAL
+707 REEKEAELARKLSL
-721 LEQQGTKADSTDNT
+721 LESQGTANGQTSNAGSVEK
-735 EVPSAVTASKD
+735 SAVEKG
-746 TPQIN
+746 PQIN
-751 EMQEKLKTAVLK
+751 EMQDKLKTAVLK

-769 VKITNEALESGEKPV
+769 VKITKEALESGEKPA

-792 PAINLVGEYFDQGKY
+792 PAINQVGEYFDQGKY

-822 IEVLEPLLQTGNS
+822 IEILEPLLQTGS
-835 GEEMP
+835 AGEEMP

-880 KILETAKEHHAEFIA
+880 KILETAREHHAEFIA

>member
-1 MRVENGKKVFSVR
+1 MTREKFIDFTKDHIIYLDGATGSNLVKAGMPSGVCPEQWILEHR
-14 EVNSY
+14 EVMLQLQKEY
-19 IGNIIKNDY
+19 VQAGTNILYAPTFTANRVKLAEYHLEKNM
-28 LLKNICFEGEVSSF
+28 SSMIHDLVAI
-42 SKGPTGH
+42 SKEAAADTPGH
-49 LYITLKD
+49 PVY
-56 CTAPGDLPEGAPYNG
+56 
-71 ILRVNV
+71 
-77 WKSVAAKL
+77 VA
-85 NLTTVKQGDIL
+85 GDITMT
-96 IVKGSCSIYDAKS
+96 
-109 EYSVNAVSVQRREER
+109 
-124 GWHGEA
+124 GEQLRPMGKM
-130 YAELKRRLGQEGI
+130 EL
-143 FDTAIKKPIPK
+143 
-154 YPRAVGVVISIGT
+154 
-167 NAYKDIMSVSHR
+167 
-179 RNPYVQMIVCDA
+179 
-191 RAQGEN
+191 
-197 ARELIVQ
+197 
-204 GIRRLDRMG
+204 
-213 VDTII
+213 
-218 IGRGG
+218 
-223 GSREDL
+223 EDL
-229 EVFDDEAV
+229 I
-237 VRAIYEAKTP
+237 AIYKEQ
-247 IISGTGHE
+247 I
-255 GDTSLADDAA
+255 LCLVDAGA
-265 DLLVVERM
+265 DLLVVETM

-320 SLGASAIGANCSTG
+320 SLGVSAIGANCSTG
-334 PAQMEGIISDMI
+334 PAQMEGIISDMV

-373 MEAEEFTEEM
+373 MEAEEVTEEM
-383 QVLVNAGATI
+383 QVLVNVGATI

>member
-1 MRVENGKKVFSVR
+1 MTREEFSTLSKDHILYLDGATGSNLVKAGMPSGVCPEQWILEHRDVMLKLQKDYVQAGTNILYAPTFTANRVKLAEYHLEKNMSAMIHELVAISR
-14 EVNSY
+14 EAAA
-19 IGNIIKNDY
+19 
-28 LLKNICFEGEVSSF
+28 SS
-42 SKGPTGH
+42 PGH
-49 LYITLKD
+49 TVLV
-56 CTAPGDLPEGAPYNG
+56 AGDL
-71 ILRVNV
+71 
-77 WKSVAAKL
+77 
-85 NLTTVKQGDIL
+85 TMT
-96 IVKGSCSIYDAKS
+96 
-109 EYSVNAVSVQRREER
+109 
-124 GWHGEA
+124 GEQLKPMGQM
-130 YAELKRRLGQEGI
+130 EL
-143 FDTAIKKPIPK
+143 
-154 YPRAVGVVISIGT
+154 
-167 NAYKDIMSVSHR
+167 
-179 RNPYVQMIVCDA
+179 
-191 RAQGEN
+191 
-197 ARELIVQ
+197 
-204 GIRRLDRMG
+204 
-213 VDTII
+213 
-218 IGRGG
+218 
-223 GSREDL
+223 EDL
-229 EVFDDEAV
+229 ID
-237 VRAIYEAKTP
+237 IYKEQ
-247 IISGTGHE
+247 ILSMV
-255 GDTSLADDAA
+255 DAGV
-265 DLLVVERM
+265 DLLVVETM

-308 GTDAKTAAVVLE
+308 GTDAKTSAIVLE

-334 PAQMEGIISDMI
+334 PAQMESIISDM
-346 SVTMIPIIAKP
+346 VTHTRIPVIAKP

-368 TTCYN
+368 NTCYN

-383 QVLVNAGATI
+383 EILVNAGATI
-393 LGGCCGTTPEFIRQL
+393 LGGCCGTTSEFIRQI
-408 HDRFGTVAQA
+408 HDRFGTEAKA
-418 TATRRPEGIR
+418 TAARRPEGIR

-460 QAQLREGNF
+460 QAQLKEGSF

-478 QETCGA
+478 QEACGA

-495 IDEKLCMLRALE
+495 IDEKASMLRALE

-531 RNYPGRALVNSV
+531 RHYPGRALVNSV

-573 LPKDIEEKKEI
+573 LPKDIDEKKEI

-590 RALSLGMRKED
+590 RATSLGMHKED

-624 IRYCKSNG
+624 IRYCKANG

-645 MPERGFVNT
+645 MPERSFVNT
-654 AFLTLAIQSG
+654 AFLTLAIQAG
-664 LTMAIANPSQEMLMS
+664 LTMAIANPSQELLVS

-694 LRYIEYAGGVKER
+694 LRYIEYAGGVRER
-707 REEKEAELSRKLAL
+707 REEKEAELARKLSL
-721 LEQQGTKADSTDNT
+721 LESQGAASGQTSNAGSVEK
-735 EVPSAVTASKD
+735 SAVEKG
-746 TPQIN
+746 PQIN
-751 EMQEKLKTAVLK
+751 EMQDKLKTAVLK

-769 VKITNEALESGEKPV
+769 VKITKEALESGEKPA

-792 PAINLVGEYFDQGKY
+792 PAINQVGEYFDQGKY

-822 IEVLEPLLQTGNS
+822 IEILEPLLQTGS
-835 GEEMP
+835 AGEEMP

-880 KILETAKEHHAEFIA
+880 KILETAREHHAEFIA

>member
-1 MRVENGKKVFSVR
+1 MIKRIKIQEKRTMTR
-14 EVNSY
+14 EE
-19 IGNIIKNDY
+19 
-28 LLKNICFEGEVSSF
+28 F
-42 SKGPTGH
+42 
-49 LYITLKD
+49 ITLSKD
-56 CTAPGDLPEGAPYNG
+56 HILYLDGATGSNLVKAGMPSGVCPEQWILEHQGVMLQLQKDYVQAGTNILYAPTFTANRVKLAEYHLEKNMTSMIRDLVAISKKAAESTPGHPVYVAGDL
-71 ILRVNV
+71 
-77 WKSVAAKL
+77 
-85 NLTTVKQGDIL
+85 TMT
-96 IVKGSCSIYDAKS
+96 
-109 EYSVNAVSVQRREER
+109 
-124 GWHGEA
+124 GEQ
-130 YAELKRRLGQEGI
+130 LK
-143 FDTAIKKPIPK
+143 P
-154 YPRAVGVVISIGT
+154 
-167 NAYKDIMSVSHR
+167 
-179 RNPYVQMIVCDA
+179 
-191 RAQGEN
+191 
-197 ARELIVQ
+197 
-204 GIRRLDRMG
+204 MG
-213 VDTII
+213 KM
-218 IGRGG
+218 
-223 GSREDL
+223 DL
-229 EVFDDEAV
+229 ETLID
-237 VRAIYEAKTP
+237 IYKEQ
-247 IISGTGHE
+247 I
-255 GDTSLADDAA
+255 LCLVDAGA
-265 DLLVVERM
+265 DLLVVETM

-308 GTDAKTAAVVLE
+308 GTDAKTAAIVLE

-334 PAQMEGIISDMI
+334 PAQMESIISEMV
-346 SVTMIPIIAKP
+346 SHTRIPVIAKP

-373 MEAEEFTEEM
+373 MEAEEFAEEM
-383 QVLVNAGATI
+383 EVLVNAGATI
-393 LGGCCGTTPEFIRQL
+393 LGGCCGTTPEFIRQI
-408 HDRFGTVAQA
+408 HERFGTDAKVAA
-418 TATRRPEGIR
+418 SRRPDGIR

-436 HSFGLED
+436 HSFGLDD

-460 QAQLREGNF
+460 QAQLREGSF

-478 QETCGA
+478 QEACGA

-495 IDEKLCMLRALE
+495 IDEKASMLRALE

-590 RALSLGMRKED
+590 RALSLGMCKED

-624 IRYCKSNG
+624 IRYCKENG

-645 MPERGFVNT
+645 MPERSFVNT
-654 AFLTLAIQSG
+654 AFLTLAIQAG
-664 LTMAIANPSQEMLMS
+664 LTMAIANPSQELLMS
-679 CALATDLL
+679 CALAADLL

-694 LRYIEYAGGVKER
+694 LRYIEYAGGVRER
-707 REEKEAELSRKLAL
+707 REEKEAELAKKLAL
-721 LEQQGTKADSTDNT
+721 LENQGTTAKTGTAGNAAKEATADNG
-735 EVPSAVTASKD
+735 
-746 TPQIN
+746 PQIN
-751 EMQEKLKTAVLK
+751 EMQDKLKTAVLK

-769 VKITNEALESGEKPV
+769 VKITKEALESGEKPA

-792 PAINLVGEYFDQGKY
+792 PAINQVGEFFDQGKY

-822 IEVLEPLLQTGNS
+822 IEVLEPLLQTGGT

-880 KILETAKEHHAEFIA
+880 KILESAKEHHAEFIA

-915 QEGITAK
+915 EEGITAK

-954 KSLME
+954 KSLM